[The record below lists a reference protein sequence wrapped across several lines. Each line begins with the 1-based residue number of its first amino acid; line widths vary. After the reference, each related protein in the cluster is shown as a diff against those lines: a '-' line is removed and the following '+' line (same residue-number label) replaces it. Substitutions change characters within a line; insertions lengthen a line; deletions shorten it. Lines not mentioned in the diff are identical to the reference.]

1 MRTQIIKRQ
10 AAFLLSAAVSMSVL
24 SVFPANAGNVEETPG
39 CQLQT
44 LLIDNDGKNLWTT
57 ESWGG
62 ANILP
67 NTSWT
72 TTDAY
77 DYYYNGV
84 LTFDVKSNASE
95 PLSFWIGLSSH
106 YHAGTVSLY
115 WTDLEQYKGK
125 LIAGTDWTSYSLPI
139 KTLLDAYPDSG
150 FDLANLW
157 KICVSAVKKGET
169 VSFRNVKVS
178 STDDERQYPF
188 IKVNQVGYSTHGA
201 KTARISYFAKF
212 GSLDGRT
219 YEIVD
224 KATGK
229 AVLTGTLGE
238 AELNEHLSGES
249 VHIISFDELQTP
261 GTYFIRIPDA
271 GLFASAR
278 SPRDIED
285 GLETG
290 TLTSFTFQ
298 VGDHIYDDLLKDMT
312 KYYYYQ
318 RQGID
323 LDAKYAGDFAR
334 KNLHPDDAKV
344 RKWSDR
350 DNPDAV
356 TFDITQG
363 WYDAGDYGKYT
374 SPASTSV
381 ENLLLAYDLFPQVF
395 QDMALD
401 IPETDSSS
409 PYYINAPGILSEI
422 KWEIDMLLKLEH
434 ADKDGSFYVAANYK
448 DGTIYLED
456 TLYKTSDH
464 NSGADETD
472 LRSHLATSDMAAMLA
487 HAYIIYRDVPAYAD
501 FAETCLQTSLRAW
514 DWVNDPANPQ
524 HPSIGAANRTYTYTQ
539 EELDRSMYWAAGS
552 IYRAVK
558 AAGKDT
564 SAYEAYLLKNC
575 ETENVSKCFT
585 GASLGY
591 HSHGRSFLG
600 FFHYLYRNPDA
611 APKMTEVF
619 GKFVSWRKRILSYD
633 NWGTDHPDW
642 GYWWG
647 SNMVIA
653 QCTLSTLLGSLLT
666 EGADAV
672 PDEVILSNESAFN
685 YLLGVNPVSF
695 SYVSG
700 YGENCVRN
708 IYSAIYSK
716 DARLE
721 PYRCPAG
728 YVTEGTNPNNNRQL
742 SKYDGK
748 CYMDSDA
755 EWTTNENTI
764 YGNAAMIFLTA
775 AIMSRIQK
783 DTVKGDVD
791 GDGEFRISDAVLL
804 QKWLLAV
811 PGTHLA
817 DWRAADMCRDNRLDA
832 FDLCLMKR
840 ELLGKNA

>member
-1 MRTQIIKRQ
+1 MMMKKIVTCWISAIL
-10 AAFLLSAAVSMSVL
+10 AVSALSAASPVS
-24 SVFPANAGNVEETPG
+24 AGNAEETPG
-39 CQLQT
+39 YQLQT
-44 LLIDNDGKNLWTT
+44 MLIDNDGTNLWTT

-67 NTSWT
+67 NTSWA

-77 DYYYNGV
+77 DYYYNGE
-84 LTFDVKSNASE
+84 LSFEVKSNAAE
-95 PLSFWIGLSSH
+95 ALSFWIGLSSH
-106 YHAGTVSLY
+106 DHADTVTLY

-125 LIAGTDWTSYSLPI
+125 MIAGTDWTSYSLPI
-139 KTLLDAYPDSG
+139 KVLLDAYPDSG
-150 FDLANLW
+150 FDLGNLW
-157 KICVSAVKKGET
+157 KIVVSAVKKGES
-169 VSFRNVKVS
+169 VSFRNVKIS
-178 STDDERQYPF
+178 SPDDERQYPF
-188 IKVNQVGYSTHGA
+188 IKVNQVGYSTQGR
-201 KTARISYFAKF
+201 KSARISYFAKF
-212 GSLDGRT
+212 GSLDGKT

-224 KATGK
+224 KTSGK
-229 AVLTGTLGE
+229 TVLTGKLSA

-249 VHIISFDELQTP
+249 VHIIHFDELQTP

-271 GLFASAR
+271 GLSASVRA
-278 SPRDIED
+278 PRDIENELVTD
-285 GLETG
+285 
-290 TLTSFTFQ
+290 TLTSISFQ
-298 VGDHIYDDLLKDMT
+298 IGDHIYDNLLTDMT
-312 KYYYYQ
+312 KYYYLQ

-334 KNLHPDDAKV
+334 KNLHPNDANV
-344 RKWSDR
+344 VKWSDR
-350 DNPDAV
+350 ENPDAE

-374 SPASTSV
+374 SAAATSV

-395 QDMALD
+395 QDMTLN
-401 IPETDSSS
+401 IPETDKANSA
-409 PYYINAPGILSEI
+409 YIDAPGYLSEI

-456 TLYKTSDH
+456 TRYQTSDYQ
-464 NSGADETD
+464 SGADETD

-487 HAYIIYRDVPAYAD
+487 HAYLIYRDVPAYAD
-501 FAETCLQTSLRAW
+501 FAEVCLATALRAW
-514 DWVNDPANPQ
+514 NWVNDPSNPQ
-524 HPSIGAANRTYTYTQ
+524 NPSIGAANRTYTYTQ
-539 EELDRSMYWAAGS
+539 EELDRSMYWAAGAL
-552 IYRAVK
+552 YRAMK

-564 SAYEAYLLKNC
+564 KSYEAYLLQNC

-600 FFHYLYRNPDA
+600 FFHYLYHNADA
-611 APKMTEVF
+611 DPKMTEIF
-619 GKFVSWRKRILSYD
+619 RKFVPWRKRTLNYD
-633 NWGTDHPDW
+633 NWGTDYPDW

-653 QCTLSTLLGSLLT
+653 QSTMSTLMGSILT
-666 EGADAV
+666 EGENDI
-672 PDEVILSNESAFN
+672 PDDVILSNESAFN
-685 YLLGVNPVSF
+685 YLLGVNPISF

-716 DARLE
+716 DAKLD

-775 AIMSRIQK
+775 AIMSRIESSA
-783 DTVKGDVD
+783 VKGDVNLD
-791 GDGEFRISDAVLL
+791 GACNTADAVLL
-804 QKWLLAV
+804 HKWLLTV
-811 PGTHLA
+811 PNTELKNWKNA
-817 DWRAADMCRDNRLDA
+817 DWNADGILNAVDLNR
-832 FDLCLMKR
+832 MKL
-840 ELLGKNA
+840 ELLRS